1 MVDGGQ
7 VLLAGFAALACW
19 VEARGRP
26 IVSGSGRV
34 HSYWGRGSV
43 VEAGGGSAW
52 TSGYLVAARGRP
64 ISCGPGRR
72 RVVGGSAGG
81 EGIVVEAVVEV
92 GSGFVG

>member
-1 MVDGGQ
+1 M
-7 VLLAGFAALACW
+7 
-19 VEARGRP
+19 
-26 IVSGSGRV
+26 
-34 HSYWGRGSV
+34 
-43 VEAGGGSAW
+43 EAGGGSAW

-81 EGIVVEAVVEV
+81 EGIVVETVAEV